1 MAPPAKIWSS
11 AARAVAS
18 GNRTSARHSIEAA
31 ADRSRVER
39 CSLYLVHSS
48 PIAIS
53 EIVKTSNHAFS
64 ATLSP
69 ESTSQNGSGS
79 IISSAVGVKLLPMLV
94 ADHGLTNLQTLNS
107 REQTMT
113 IRPP

>member
-1 MAPPAKIWSS
+1 MRRR
-11 AARAVAS
+11 RATFILRPETDFNVLPQ
-18 GNRTSARHSIEAA
+18 G
-31 ADRSRVER
+31 RVER

-53 EIVKTSNHAFS
+53 EIVKTSNHVFS
-64 ATLSP
+64 APFWS
-69 ESTSQNGSGS
+69 EATSQNGSGA
-79 IISSAVGVKLLPMLV
+79 IISSAVGVKLLPPML
-94 ADHGLTNLQTLNS
+94 ADHGLTNSQTLNS